1 MGINNNHNIIV
12 MGKSYSCSH
21 NQNVLDPTREILMD
35 LHRTDYY
42 SSQYPTAS
50 GQNDWDSQV
59 FTYEPWGSKRS
70 PRARRAGIVSVLRH
84 PDALPAKPAA
94 IRTALQVLQSARMFA
109 KNIIRKH
116 RLRAQRQNARRAS
129 KRAPVAESPS
139 LSPKHTYPGF
149 HRRSVREEIPL
160 PDIISDQDTDASSQ
174 ISEMSSESVAC
185 LHCFHET
192 SLDRVLEEAH

>member
-1 MGINNNHNIIV
+1 MGINNKHRIFV

-94 IRTALQVLQSARMFA
+94 IRTALQVLQSAKMFA
-109 KNIIRKH
+109 KNIIRSIVFGH
-116 RLRAQRQNARRAS
+116 RDRTQDVPARELRWPKVPPWVPNIHI
-129 KRAPVAESPS
+129 PDFIAE
-139 LSPKHTYPGF
+139 
-149 HRRSVREEIPL
+149 V
-160 PDIISDQDTDASSQ
+160 
-174 ISEMSSESVAC
+174 
-185 LHCFHET
+185 
-192 SLDRVLEEAH
+192 